1 MEREHE
7 RSIRERERDNEMR
20 EQDSARFKQ
29 WSKQEETFH
38 LEQARLRSKIRLKVG
53 FHTQH
58 YSKKTFFKDG
68 RAKPI
73 DYLARYLD
81 VLQGRDAADTELHEP
96 YVYMNG
102 LSQPEL
108 EDLQADIEVIKLI
121 KLIY

>member
-38 LEQARLRSKIRLKVG
+38 LEQARLRSKIRLKVR

-58 YSKKTFFKDG
+58 YSNKHLLRMDVRNLSTIWLDIWIFYRDVTLLILNYTNHTF
-68 RAKPI
+68 I
-73 DYLARYLD
+73 
-81 VLQGRDAADTELHEP
+81 
-96 YVYMNG
+96 
-102 LSQPEL
+102 
-108 EDLQADIEVIKLI
+108 
-121 KLIY
+121 